1 MSGYTESVWQDIEL
15 RIEPYHFCI
24 SFQISSINKKAR
36 SNTPL
41 KPKAP
46 FKWGFMDI
54 ILATSSKS
62 LTSET
67 TFYNYLLFADAY

>member
-1 MSGYTESVWQDIEL
+1 MAGYTESVWQDIEL

-36 SNTPL
+36 SKTPL

-46 FKWGFMDI
+46 FKWVFMEI
-54 ILATSSKS
+54 IPETPPKS

-67 TFYNYLLFADAY
+67 NIYNYILIVDE